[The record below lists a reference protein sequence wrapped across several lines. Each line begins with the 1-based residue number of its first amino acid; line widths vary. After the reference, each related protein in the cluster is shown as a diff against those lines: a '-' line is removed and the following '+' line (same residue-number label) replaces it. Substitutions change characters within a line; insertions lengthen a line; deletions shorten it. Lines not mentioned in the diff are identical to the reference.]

1 MKIDRIFLYF
11 KSYDAFQRA
20 YANEE
25 IKDDSIVFIEDK
37 HAIWTHGVMFGIEN
51 SHAKG
56 FFSSI
61 DDLPSGEAGDWAIV
75 KNDGA
80 WYIYYYNSANN
91 TWEQGEEYDMDP
103 DIDLS
108 EVFVKKEDV
117 LDYIKRYYDNVYVR
131 KDEVYTPDQW
141 EGAAGD
147 DSHDSG
153 GGNNG
158 GGNNHSV
165 IWNVDSELNNHSINP
180 VSNWVIYYALQS
192 KLDTDTLETLLD
204 DYVSHRDLPQEI
216 LQNSDLMAN
225 INNPIR
231 LYIQNNVYTQ
241 AQIDRML
248 SQVQQ
253 LSIKAVD
260 SLNEVTNP
268 DTHTIYLV
276 RENNS
281 YTQYVYSEGQW
292 SAIGTYDLGA
302 NFSDYYTKD
311 EINERLQAL
320 ANSADYYTKQYI
332 DTRFQN
338 VTDLFSNYYTKQQID
353 QTVVKKQQLYTPQS
367 GPVLNNAGSDTHST
381 GTSNTPKHQIE
392 ASDSNVSIP
401 IDDNTF
407 LGWPKYI
414 IMTQSQYDK
423 LQSYVQDAIYF
434 IIDMEQEPE
443 QHETTTWTFGGTFPI
458 TFTNGDTPDS
468 IGTFPINLA

>member
-91 TWEQGEEYDMDP
+91 TWEQGELYGMDP

-108 EVFVKKEDV
+108 DVFVKKEDV

-147 DSHDSG
+147 DSHTSGSGTG
-153 GGNNG
+153 GGG
-158 GGNNHSV
+158 SMSA
-165 IWNVDSELNNHSINP
+165 IWDVDSELNNHSINP

-192 KLDTDTLETLLD
+192 KLDTSTLEMLLD

-292 SAIGTYDLGA
+292 SAVGTYDLGA
-302 NFSDYYTKD
+302 NFSDYYTKA

-338 VTDLFSNYYTKQQID
+338 VTDLFSSYYTKQQID
-353 QTVVKKQQLYTPQS
+353 QTVVKKQDVYTPSS
-367 GPVLNNAGSDTHST
+367 GPVLNDAGSDTHST
-381 GTSNTPKHQIE
+381 GTSNTLKHQIL
-392 ASDSNVSIP
+392 APDSNTNIP

-407 LGWPKYI
+407 IGWPKYVI
-414 IMTQSQYDK
+414 LTQRQYDR
-423 LQSYVQDAIYF
+423 LQTYEKDVIYF
-434 IIDMEQEPE
+434 IMEPQQEQQNDNTNGE
-443 QHETTTWTFGGTFPI
+443 FIGTFPI
-458 TFTNGDTPDS
+458 TLD
-468 IGTFPINLA
+468 